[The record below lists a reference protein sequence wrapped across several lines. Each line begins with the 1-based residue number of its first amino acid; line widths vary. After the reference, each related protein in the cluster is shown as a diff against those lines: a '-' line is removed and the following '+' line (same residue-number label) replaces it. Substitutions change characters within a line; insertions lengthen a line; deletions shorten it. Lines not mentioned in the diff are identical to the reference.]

1 MQNKIANW
9 FFNSKKIKDFIF
21 KQFSSYTWDV
31 TVGKLNHSF
40 KKAAPTNEKQKQNIL
55 NFKSCVQVIFY
66 LILGKSVAWWAKT

>member
-21 KQFSSYTWDV
+21 KQFSSYTWAV

-55 NFKSCVQVIFY
+55 NFK
-66 LILGKSVAWWAKT
+66 